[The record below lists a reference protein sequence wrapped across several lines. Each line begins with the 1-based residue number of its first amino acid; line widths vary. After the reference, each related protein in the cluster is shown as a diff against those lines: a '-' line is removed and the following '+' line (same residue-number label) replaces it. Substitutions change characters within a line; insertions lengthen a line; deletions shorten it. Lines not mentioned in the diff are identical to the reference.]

1 VKTNRIG
8 LPSGSLFQATTDLL
22 KKVGIIVR
30 NNGRGFIAEIE
41 GSNIFTEAF
50 ITRPDRLPRAVASGK
65 VDAAITGWD
74 FVLEKGFLGKI
85 IKVAD
90 LDYSKTSMRPARIVV
105 FSRKDEIVDR
115 GDIKVLS
122 EYPELTKKIFKRS
135 IIEFSSG
142 TTEADVALG
151 IFDFGVGVVETGKS
165 LSDNGLKI
173 LETITSSPAVLI
185 TRDRSEEIEIFG
197 EMLRGAL
204 RAEKFVLIKFNID
217 AGDEKKILKVI
228 PSLES
233 PTVNNLADGNTA
245 IETVVLKG
253 EMSDVIVAIK
263 KAGGRKIIVQRL
275 DVSM

>member
-1 VKTNRIG
+1 MKTNRIG